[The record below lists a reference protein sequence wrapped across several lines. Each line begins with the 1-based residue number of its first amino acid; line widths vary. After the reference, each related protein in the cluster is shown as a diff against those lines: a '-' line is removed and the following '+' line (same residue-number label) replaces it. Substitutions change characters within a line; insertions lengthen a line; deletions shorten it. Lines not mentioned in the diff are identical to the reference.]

1 MYKDITLKTVVLP
14 IMLLPLVG
22 CSLAMNQAPKDKP
35 ISVSSAHWL
44 NDENSAAETLAQGQT
59 AFLALDD
66 AFMSI
71 ASRIHLIRNAKHNID
86 LQYYILKDD
95 FIGHMML
102 QELLKAADR
111 GVKVRLLIDDQNGTQ
126 LDDTLKALASHPNFS
141 IKIFNPY
148 KYRNFRVIDYA
159 FRLKQ
164 INHRMHNKLIIADGA
179 IAVTG
184 GRNISREY
192 FDASESFQF
201 TDLDILFYGTAV
213 QEANAVFLQFWND
226 DLSYSVTQLLGS
238 SSTAELAQLQQHY
251 ELDAVRKNN
260 VENRIEYAQKVLSAE
275 LKQNKFAG
283 QMRTLSQTILIKFV
297 EQRMINS
304 SFTNKCDI

>member
-1 MYKDITLKTVVLP
+1 M
-14 IMLLPLVG
+14 
-22 CSLAMNQAPKDKP
+22 
-35 ISVSSAHWL
+35 
-44 NDENSAAETLAQGQT
+44 AE
-59 AFLALDD
+59 
-66 AFMSI
+66 
-71 ASRIHLIRNAKHNID
+71 
-86 LQYYILKDD
+86 IL
-95 FIGHMML
+95 G
-102 QELLKAADR
+102 
-111 GVKVRLLIDDQNGTQ
+111 
-126 LDDTLKALASHPNFS
+126 
-141 IKIFNPY
+141 
-148 KYRNFRVIDYA
+148 
-159 FRLKQ
+159 
-164 INHRMHNKLIIADGA
+164 
-179 IAVTG
+179 
-184 GRNISREY
+184 REY

-238 SSTAELAQLQQHY
+238 SSTAELAQLRQHY

-304 SFTNKCDI
+304 SFTNKCSI